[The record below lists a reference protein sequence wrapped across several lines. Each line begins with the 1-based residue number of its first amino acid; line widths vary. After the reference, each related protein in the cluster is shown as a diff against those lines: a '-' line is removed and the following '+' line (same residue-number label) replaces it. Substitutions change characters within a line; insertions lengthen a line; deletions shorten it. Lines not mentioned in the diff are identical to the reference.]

1 MSIASV
7 AAQQTAASSGTAS
20 QTANNALSSL
30 DGNFTD
36 FLNMLMTQLQ
46 NQDPTSPMDSD
57 QFTSELV
64 QFASVEQQ
72 IQTNSSLTQ
81 LIQATQGSE
90 VIQGSQMIGQQVTVQ
105 STQVPLQNGSATV
118 NISAPT
124 AEPVSIAITN
134 SSGVTV
140 YNGSFNAQA
149 GSNTWTWNG
158 EDNAGGSVPSGVYT
172 LVPTGTSGNSAS
184 TLTFTVTGTATGV
197 TESNNAVQLQLG
209 ALSVPFSA
217 ITSVGNQ
224 SNSGS

>member
-72 IQTNSSLTQ
+72 IGTNQSLTQ

-105 STQVPLQNGSATV
+105 TTQVPLQNGSATV

-124 AEPVSIAITN
+124 AQPVSIAITN

-140 YNGSFNAQA
+140 YNGSINAQA
-149 GSNTWTWNG
+149 GNNKWTWNG
-158 EDNAGGSVPSGVYT
+158 TDNAGDSVPDGVYT
-172 LVPTGTSGNSAS
+172 LVPTGTSGGSAS

-209 ALSVPFSA
+209 TLSVPFSS

-224 SNSGS
+224 S

>member
-7 AAQQTAASSGTAS
+7 AAQQSAASSGTAS

-72 IQTNSSLTQ
+72 IGTNQSLTQ

-105 STQVPLQNGSATV
+105 TTQVPLQNGSATV

-124 AEPVSIAITN
+124 AQPVSIAITN

-140 YNGSFNAQA
+140 YNGSINAQA
-149 GSNTWTWNG
+149 GNNKWTWNG
-158 EDNAGGSVPSGVYT
+158 TDNAGDSVPDGVYT
-172 LVPTGTSGNSAS
+172 LVPTGTSGGSAS

-209 ALSVPFSA
+209 TLSVPFSS

-224 SNSGS
+224 S

>member
-72 IQTNSSLTQ
+72 IGTNQSLTQ

-105 STQVPLQNGSATV
+105 TTQVPLQNGSATV

-124 AEPVSIAITN
+124 AQPVSIAITN

-140 YNGSFNAQA
+140 YNGSINAQA
-149 GSNTWTWNG
+149 GNNKWTWNG
-158 EDNAGGSVPSGVYT
+158 TDNAGDSVPDGVYT
-172 LVPTGTSGNSAS
+172 LVPTGTSGGSAS
-184 TLTFTVTGTATGV
+184 TLPFTVTGTATGV

-209 ALSVPFSA
+209 TLSVPFSS

-224 SNSGS
+224 S